1 MLIINSSSQA
11 VGVARPDINRPT
23 TQKNKEEKNRGKLS
37 LVKEKC
43 ESTENVLLGVKRLLL
58 AHMKTHIG
66 NAVTDPVTYIYT
78 KEINSE
84 TSCVLL

>member
-23 TQKNKEEKNRGKLS
+23 TQQNKEEKNRGELG

-43 ESTENVLLGVKRLLL
+43 ESTENVLLRVRSLLL
-58 AHMKTHIG
+58 AQMKTHTG
-66 NAVTDPVTYIYT
+66 NAVRDPATYKQT